1 MKKLLFIL
9 VLLLWGA
16 VMMAQNGPGIDHYND
31 FYYDDIKVDS
41 TAITIKII
49 KTDSLALET
58 KSAINIYS
66 LQPTISKTRIAL
78 KSNDNLKQFQ
88 RVSSPRIA
96 KFPNNTTT
104 QYIVTDS
111 TQYKTTKVIYSLM
124 GERLKSFEGEAVDIT
139 AFPSGTYLL
148 TLESPKKIITKRIIR
163 P

>member
-9 VLLLWGA
+9 VLLLWSA
-16 VMMAQNGPGIDHYND
+16 VILAQNGPGIAHYSDH
-31 FYYDDIKVDS
+31 YYDDIKVDS
-41 TAITIKII
+41 TAMIIKII
-49 KTDSLALET
+49 KTDSLAYET
-58 KSAINIYS
+58 KISINIDA
-66 LQPTISKTRIAL
+66 LQPTKSIAL
-78 KSNDNLKQFQ
+78 KSNDNLNPFQ

-111 TQYKTTKVIYSLM
+111 IQYKTTKVIYSLM

>member
-9 VLLLWGA
+9 VVLLWGA
-16 VMMAQNGPGIDHYND
+16 VMLAQNSSGIDHYSQY
-31 FYYDDIKVDS
+31 YYDDIKVDS

-49 KTDSLALET
+49 KTDSLVYET
-58 KSAINIYS
+58 QSSIKIDS
-66 LQPTISKTRIAL
+66 LQPTNSLASR
-78 KSNDNLKQFQ
+78 SNDNLNPFQ